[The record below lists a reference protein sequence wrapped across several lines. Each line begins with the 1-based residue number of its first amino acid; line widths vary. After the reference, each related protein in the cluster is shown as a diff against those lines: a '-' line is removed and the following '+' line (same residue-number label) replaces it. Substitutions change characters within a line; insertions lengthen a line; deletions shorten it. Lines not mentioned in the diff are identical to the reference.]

1 MARKSSNKIVA
12 YKKTPKVTSI
22 DTITESATLSDYE
35 KAMDNLMSS
44 SDLIIDRVLDKLE
57 NNSNTKEKK
66 NVEEKSECKN
76 CKNDEVINQ
85 NETTDEQN
93 DSELNS
99 IQNQQTV
106 EEDITIV
113 DDLKRELMEM
123 KQINEKLICELE
135 SCKNG
140 TNGNPL
146 RIEINKLIEQNDNLI
161 LRNSE
166 LEYEISRLGAENLRL
181 KNELEQIRNS
191 KTLPPQTYSKESYTR
206 IPISVKQ
213 NNVPIQMRQRNLN
226 PRMSM
231 NGYES
236 WN

>member
-66 NVEEKSECKN
+66 NVEEKLE

-85 NETTDEQN
+85 KETTDEQN
-93 DSELNS
+93 DSDLNS
-99 IQNQQTV
+99 IQNQQTM

-113 DDLKRELMEM
+113 DDLKRELMEV

-206 IPISVKQ
+206 IPINVKQ

>member
-76 CKNDEVINQ
+76 DEVINQ
-85 NETTDEQN
+85 KETTDEQN
-93 DSELNS
+93 DSDLNS
-99 IQNQQTV
+99 IQNQQTM

-191 KTLPPQTYSKESYTR
+191 KILPPQTYSKESYTR
-206 IPISVKQ
+206 IPSNVKQ
-213 NNVPIQMRQRNLN
+213 NSVPIQMRQRNLN

>member
-57 NNSNTKEKK
+57 NNSNTKEK
-66 NVEEKSECKN
+66 NISEEKLE
-76 CKNDEVINQ
+76 CKNDELINQ
-85 NETTDEQN
+85 KETTDEQN

-99 IQNQQTV
+99 IQNQQTM
-106 EEDITIV
+106 EDDITIV

-181 KNELEQIRNS
+181 KTELEQIRNS
-191 KTLPPQTYSKESYTR
+191 RTLPPQTYSKESYTR
-206 IPISVKQ
+206 VPISVKQ

>member
-66 NVEEKSECKN
+66 NVEEKPKYEK
-76 CKNDEVINQ
+76 DEVINQ
-85 NETTDEQN
+85 KETTDEQN
-93 DSELNS
+93 DSDLNS
-99 IQNQQTV
+99 IQNQQTM

-191 KTLPPQTYSKESYTR
+191 KILPPQTYSKESYTR
-206 IPISVKQ
+206 IPSSVKQ

>member
-1 MARKSSNKIVA
+1 M
-12 YKKTPKVTSI
+12 
-22 DTITESATLSDYE
+22 
-35 KAMDNLMSS
+35 
-44 SDLIIDRVLDKLE
+44 
-57 NNSNTKEKK
+57 
-66 NVEEKSECKN
+66 
-76 CKNDEVINQ
+76 
-85 NETTDEQN
+85 
-93 DSELNS
+93 
-99 IQNQQTV
+99 

-191 KTLPPQTYSKESYTR
+191 KILPPQTYSKESYTR
-206 IPISVKQ
+206 IPSNVKQ
-213 NNVPIQMRQRNLN
+213 NSVPIQMRQRNLN

>member
-66 NVEEKSECKN
+66 NSEEKSECKN
-76 CKNDEVINQ
+76 GELINQ
-85 NETTDEQN
+85 KETTDEQN
-93 DSELNS
+93 DSDLKS
-99 IQNQQTV
+99 IQNQKTI
-106 EEDITIV
+106 EDDITIV
-113 DDLKRELMEM
+113 DDLKQELTEM

-135 SCKNG
+135 SYKNG

-146 RIEINKLIEQNDNLI
+146 RLEINKLIEQNDNLI

-181 KNELEQIRNS
+181 KTELEQMRNN
-191 KTLPPQTYSKESYTR
+191 KILPPQTYSKESYTR
-206 IPISVKQ
+206 IPGNVKQ
-213 NNVPIQMRQRNLN
+213 NNVSIQMRQRNLN

>member
-66 NVEEKSECKN
+66 NVEEKPKYEK
-76 CKNDEVINQ
+76 DEVINQ
-85 NETTDEQN
+85 KETTDEQN
-93 DSELNS
+93 DSDLNS
-99 IQNQQTV
+99 IQNQQTM

-181 KNELEQIRNS
+181 KNELEQTRNS
-191 KTLPPQTYSKESYTR
+191 KILPPQTYSKESYTR
-206 IPISVKQ
+206 IPSNVKQ
-213 NNVPIQMRQRNLN
+213 NSVPIQMRQRNLN

>member
-66 NVEEKSECKN
+66 NVEEKPKYEK
-76 CKNDEVINQ
+76 DEVINQ
-85 NETTDEQN
+85 KETTDEQN
-93 DSELNS
+93 DSDLNS
-99 IQNQQTV
+99 IQNQQTM

-181 KNELEQIRNS
+181 KTELEQIKNS
-191 KTLPPQTYSKESYTR
+191 KILPPQTYSKESYTR
-206 IPISVKQ
+206 IPSNVKQ
-213 NNVPIQMRQRNLN
+213 NSVPIQMRQRNLN

>member
-66 NVEEKSECKN
+66 NVEEKPKYEK
-76 CKNDEVINQ
+76 DEVINQ
-85 NETTDEQN
+85 KETTDEQN
-93 DSELNS
+93 DSDLNS
-99 IQNQQTV
+99 IQNQQTM

-191 KTLPPQTYSKESYTR
+191 KILPPQTYSKESYTR
-206 IPISVKQ
+206 IPSNVKQ
-213 NNVPIQMRQRNLN
+213 NSVPIQMRQRNLN

>member
-66 NVEEKSECKN
+66 NVEEKPKYG
-76 CKNDEVINQ
+76 KDEVINQ
-85 NETTDEQN
+85 KETTDEQN
-93 DSELNS
+93 DSDLNS
-99 IQNQQTV
+99 IQNQQTM

-191 KTLPPQTYSKESYTR
+191 KILPPQTYSKESYTR
-206 IPISVKQ
+206 IPSNVKQ
-213 NNVPIQMRQRNLN
+213 NSVPIQMRQRNLN

>member
-66 NVEEKSECKN
+66 NVEEKPKYEK
-76 CKNDEVINQ
+76 DEVINQ
-85 NETTDEQN
+85 KETTDEQN
-93 DSELNS
+93 DSDLNS
-99 IQNQQTV
+99 IQNQQTM

>member
-1 MARKSSNKIVA
+1 MSRKSSNKIVA

-57 NNSNTKEKK
+57 NNSNTKDKK
-66 NVEEKSECKN
+66 NVEEKIE

-85 NETTDEQN
+85 KETTNEQN
-93 DSELNS
+93 DSDLNS
-99 IQNQQTV
+99 IQNQQAM

-123 KQINEKLICELE
+123 KQINENLIRELE
-135 SCKNG
+135 SYKNG

-181 KNELEQIRNS
+181 KTELEQMRNN
-191 KTLPPQTYSKESYTR
+191 KILPPQTYSKESYTR
-206 IPISVKQ
+206 IPGNVKQ